1 MSKWTDAETSVLLQ
15 LVKTATPISDA
26 VCQQQFPGR
35 SIKGVVNKASELRIR
50 LQSGAS
56 EASLLSGGAPV
67 AAVPV
72 TPAAAPGPN
81 LFVPPEEADDE
92 RSKVVNIAATASPAS
107 QRVAH
112 DMMQLAQENE
122 LLKTELAA
130 MRQRAQPLPQAAG
143 IQTVRQGDGYTVE
156 SHQDT
161 ESAEVRWRRAEE
173 DNARRIE
180 NALKGKKFKVNFEDD
195 WVMIAFMSDLHI
207 APGTPVDLRRMRE
220 DAELIRDTPRC
231 FAMLA
236 GDMVDNHIKHRAA
249 VLAAR
254 SQPGDQ
260 WAHFEHLLEIIYP
273 KVVAAVAGNHDLW
286 TDQIA
291 GVDMLQRIFQAG
303 RGVRG
308 NMVSTIAYSKYQAY
322 IDLAVG
328 RQMYKLGMIH
338 QFRMNS
344 SYNQTHAVKQWLRM
358 GEESFDVGVIGHNHE
373 AALEAFVHKNQ
384 VCWACRP
391 GSYQITSSYSAQ
403 YGWNNALPTCPTFV
417 FRGDMRSIIGFVDLR
432 EAVQFCELQRAK

>member
-1 MSKWTDAETSVLLQ
+1 MTRWT
-15 LVKTATPISDA
+15 PDA
-26 VCQQQFPGR
+26 VRTLLEYMESGAPVADAYKLFPGR
-35 SIKGVVNKASELRIR
+35 TQKAVINKVSELRIQ
-50 LQSGAS
+50 LAAGATP
-56 EASLLSGGAPV
+56 ASLISAMGTPMR
-67 AAVPV
+67 AAAAA
-72 TPAAAPGPN
+72 TPASGPQ
-81 LFVPPEEADDE
+81 LFVPDAPAEDGQG
-92 RSKVVNIAATASPAS
+92 KVLHIPATASPAS
-107 QRVAH
+107 QRIAQ

-130 MRQRAQPLPQAAG
+130 LRQRAQPIPQAAG
-143 IQTVRQGDGYTVE
+143 VQTVRQGEGYTVE

-180 NALKGKKFKVNFEDD
+180 NAIKGKKFKVNFEDD
-195 WVMIAFMSDLHI
+195 WIMVAFMSDLHI

-254 SQPGDQ
+254 SQPADQ

-286 TDQIA
+286 TDQIG
-291 GVDMLQRIFQAG
+291 GVDMLQRIFQSG

-308 NMVSTIAYSKYQAY
+308 NMVSTVAYSKYQAY

-328 RQMYKLGMIH
+328 RQLYKLGMIH

-344 SYNQTHAVKQWLRM
+344 SYNQTHAVKQWLRL
-358 GEESFDVGVIGHNHE
+358 GEESFDVGVIGHHHE

-391 GSYQITSSYSAQ
+391 GAYQITSSYSAQ
-403 YGWNNALPTCPTFV
+403 LGYNNSLPTCPTFV